1 MRFLPISCCVHDISA
16 LYYSTV
22 ILNIKNIRIST
33 FQNMVMLLVF
43 LIAGALLVFA
53 LTHYLKQQALEEA
66 KVRAR
71 IIIDRN
77 LATHTYFSHNLKPAL
92 FALTDPYRTKE
103 YFDPTWMSES
113 FKYFKAMETQDYYYK
128 ECAINARSPE
138 NEADDYEK
146 AFILD
151 LQKDPS
157 LVEKTGVRTF
167 EGKPYF
173 VVLRK
178 GRMLEAACMRCHSTP
193 ANAPADLVQQYGG
206 ERSFNRSVGDVVSAV
221 SIRVPLSTAY
231 AETKRISLL
240 ISGVLLFALALLYA
254 VQFFINKRLLFGPL
268 NRIRDKVEHIS
279 TDEHFLGEAI
289 DTSSGKELQDV
300 ITAFNTMSVN
310 LRHSRDHLEENVRER
325 TRELQTALD
334 SAKTLRGMLPICA
347 SCKKIRNDDGYW
359 SQIEVY
365 VREHSEAEFSHGL
378 CPDCATKLYAK
389 YFPENE

>member
-1 MRFLPISCCVHDISA
+1 MIR
-16 LYYSTV
+16 
-22 ILNIKNIRIST
+22 NIKDIRIST
-33 FQNMVMLLVF
+33 FQNIFMLLVF
-43 LIAGALLVFA
+43 LIAGVLLVFA
-53 LTHYLKQQALEEA
+53 VTHYMRQQALEEA

-92 FALTDPYRTKE
+92 FKMTAPYRTKE
-103 YFDPTWMSES
+103 YFDPTWMSSTYAVRES

-151 LQKDPS
+151 LQKNPN
-157 LVEKTGVRTF
+157 LVEKTAVRTL

-178 GRMLEAACMRCHSTP
+178 GEMLEAACMNCHSNPT
-193 ANAPADLVQQYGG
+193 NAPADLVRQYGG
-206 ERSFNRSVGDVVSAV
+206 ERSFHRSVGDVVSAV

-254 VQFFINKRLLFGPL
+254 VQFFINRRLLFGPL
-268 NRIRDKVEHIS
+268 NHIRDKVEHIS
-279 TDEHFLGEAI
+279 TDERSLGEAI
-289 DTSSGKELQDV
+289 DMSSGRELQDV
-300 ITAFNTMSVN
+300 IAAFNTMSVN
-310 LRHSRDHLEENVRER
+310 LRHSRDHLEENVQER
-325 TRELQTALD
+325 TKELQTALD
-334 SAKTLRGMLPICA
+334 NVKTLRGMLPICA

-365 VREHSEAEFSHGL
+365 VRDHSEAEFSHGL

-389 YFPENE
+389 YFPEKE

>member
-1 MRFLPISCCVHDISA
+1 MIR
-16 LYYSTV
+16 
-22 ILNIKNIRIST
+22 NIKYIRISS
-33 FQNMVMLLVF
+33 FQNIVMLLVF
-43 LIAGALLVFA
+43 LVAGVMLVFTV
-53 LTHYLKQQALEEA
+53 THYMRQQALEEA

-92 FALTDPYRTKE
+92 FSLTAPYRPKE
-103 YFDPTWMSES
+103 YFDPAWTSSTNAVGER

-138 NEADDYEK
+138 NEADEYEK

-151 LQKDPS
+151 LQKNPN
-157 LVEKTGVRTF
+157 LVEQTAVRTL

-178 GRMLEAACMRCHSTP
+178 GRMLEKACIRCHSTP
-193 ANAPADLVQQYGG
+193 ANAPPDLVRQYGG
-206 ERSFNRSVGDVVSAV
+206 ERSFNRSVGDIVSAV

-231 AETKRISLL
+231 AGTNRISFL

-268 NRIRDKVEHIS
+268 NHIRDNVEHIS
-279 TDEHFLGEAI
+279 TDERSLGEVI
-289 DTSSGKELQDV
+289 DMSSGKELQDV
-300 ITAFNTMSVN
+300 IAAFNTMSVN
-310 LRHSRDHLEENVRER
+310 LRHGRDYLEENVRER
-325 TRELQTALD
+325 TKELQAALD
-334 SAKTLRGMLPICA
+334 NVKTLRGLLPICA
-347 SCKKIRNDDGYW
+347 SCKKIRNDNGYW

-378 CPDCATKLYAK
+378 CPDCATKLYSK
-389 YFPENE
+389 YFPEKE

>member
-1 MRFLPISCCVHDISA
+1 MIP
-16 LYYSTV
+16 
-22 ILNIKNIRIST
+22 NIKDIRIST
-33 FQNMVMLLVF
+33 FQNIVMLLVF

-53 LTHYLKQQALEEA
+53 VTHYMRQQALEEA

-77 LATHTYFSHNLKPAL
+77 LAAHTYFSHNLKPAL
-92 FALTDPYRTKE
+92 FSLTAPYRTKE
-103 YFDPTWMSES
+103 YFDPTWMSPNESARES

-138 NEADDYEK
+138 NEADAYEK
-146 AFILD
+146 AFILE
-151 LQKDPS
+151 LQKNPN
-157 LVEKTGVRTF
+157 LVERTAVRTF

-178 GRMLEAACMRCHSTP
+178 GRMLEAACISCRSTP
-193 ANAPADLVQQYGG
+193 ANGPADLVPQYGA
-206 ERSFNRSVGDVVSAV
+206 EPSFNRSVGDIVSAV

-231 AETKRISLL
+231 AGTKRISLL

-254 VQFFINKRLLFGPL
+254 VQFFINRRLLFGPL
-268 NRIRDKVEHIS
+268 NHIRDNVEHIS
-279 TDEHFLGEAI
+279 TDERSLGDMI
-289 DTSSGKELQDV
+289 DISSGKELQDV
-300 ITAFNTMSVN
+300 IAAFNTMSVN
-310 LRHSRDHLEENVRER
+310 LRHGRDHLEENVRER

-334 SAKTLRGMLPICA
+334 NVKTLRGMLPICA

-365 VREHSEAEFSHGL
+365 VRDHSEAEFSHGL